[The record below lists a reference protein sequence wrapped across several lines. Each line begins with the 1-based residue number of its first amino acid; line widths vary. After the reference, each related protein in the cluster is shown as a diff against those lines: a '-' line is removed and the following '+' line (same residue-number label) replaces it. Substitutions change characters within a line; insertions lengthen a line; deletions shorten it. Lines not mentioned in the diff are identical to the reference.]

1 VAVCVSMLACS
12 ETSAGRIIA
21 WDRLTVSRHNMG
33 RLIFCL
39 LWVVQRLSSVGG
51 TRPTMST
58 IRSDVFRPSLMS
70 SARDSESERKPPIR
84 KLQSSSPQFGLAAAQ
99 DQAVAGERS
108 TSRRNTAAVVPR
120 GQDHHL
126 VFRIEMAW

>member
-51 TRPTMST
+51 TRPTMSNL
-58 IRSDVFRPSLMS
+58 IGCVSAVIDV
-70 SARDSESERKPPIR
+70 
-84 KLQSSSPQFGLAAAQ
+84 
-99 DQAVAGERS
+99 VC
-108 TSRRNTAAVVPR
+108 SR
-120 GQDHHL
+120 Q
-126 VFRIEMAW
+126 